1 MLRRSVVRQFVSKKL
16 LRAADV
22 EADPSLKTYFDT
34 RLQAWTLQY
43 LATEQHRKNLL
54 AKSIPPERR
63 TKIEMLSRLIAF
75 LPPEERWLVTEYI
88 ENASLQEFLIRESPT
103 DVSKDFSSLN
113 GCKPF

>member
-1 MLRRSVVRQFVSKKL
+1 MLRRSVVRQFTTKKL

-43 LATEQHRKNLL
+43 LAVEQRRKASL
-54 AKSIPPERR
+54 AKTIAPERR
-63 TKIEMLSRLIAF
+63 VKIEQLSRLIAF

-88 ENASLQEFLIRESPT
+88 ESGSLQDFLAKETSAE
-103 DVSKDFSSLN
+103 VSKDFSSLHQ
-113 GCKPF
+113 CRPS